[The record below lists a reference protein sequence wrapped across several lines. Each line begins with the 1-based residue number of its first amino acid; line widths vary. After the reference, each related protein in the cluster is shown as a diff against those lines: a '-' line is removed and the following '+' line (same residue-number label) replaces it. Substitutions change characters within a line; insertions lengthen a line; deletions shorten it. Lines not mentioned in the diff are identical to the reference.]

1 MLFSGAWGDLLIWIT
16 KYMHK
21 KVPVELEGQK
31 RTNKEKG
38 KPFCS
43 NLFRVIH
50 KLSHMNCF
58 SLLKNLFV
66 SFPFGD
72 MVMSMKVYFLLCFHN
87 SYSKYKEFF
96 NSYFFY
102 QGQNYVI
109 NLSFFFIQL
118 LFPFV
123 LHFVLKCSVIF
134 SL

>member
-1 MLFSGAWGDLLIWIT
+1 MLFFWGLGDLLIWIT

-50 KLSHMNCF
+50 KFSHMNCF

-72 MVMSMKVYFLLCFHN
+72 MVMSMKVYFLLCFRN

-102 QGQNYVI
+102 QGKNYVI

-123 LHFVLKCSVIF
+123 
-134 SL
+134 